1 MMEPSVGRGVDLSSA
16 FDSTMGVLR
25 KVEPHDLAKPT
36 PCASWDVQALINH
49 IISAARWWAAMVSGD
64 PGLES
69 AEGADYVGADGGN
82 VDGNDGGNVG
92 GGDFVAAYEESIRVT
107 LGAFGAP
114 GAAERMVTVPFGK
127 FPGAALAQF
136 AATDQFTHGWDLA
149 RALGQDTDLVPE
161 LAVALLG
168 LAEVSITDALRGPDT
183 EASFGPE
190 RVAPDGAC
198 PADRLAAYLGREV

>member
-1 MMEPSVGRGVDLSSA
+1 MTEQSVGRGVDLSSA

-36 PCASWDVQALINH
+36 PCASWEVRALINH

-64 PGLES
+64 PGLEA
-69 AEGADYVGADGGN
+69 AEGTDYVGADG
-82 VDGNDGGNVG
+82 D
-92 GGDFVAAYEESIRVT
+92 GDFVAAYEESIRVT

-114 GAAERMVTVPFGK
+114 GAAERMVTVPFGE

-149 RALGQDTDLVPE
+149 RALGHDTDLAPE

-168 LAEVSITDALRGPDT
+168 LAEVAITDALRGPDT
-183 EASFGPE
+183 EASFGPK
-190 RVAPDGAC
+190 RTAPDGAC

>member
-1 MMEPSVGRGVDLSSA
+1 MTEPSVGRGVDLSSA

-25 KVEPHDLAKPT
+25 KVEPQDLARPT
-36 PCASWDVQALINH
+36 PCASWDVRALINH

-64 PGLES
+64 PGLEA
-69 AEGADYVGADGGN
+69 AEGADF
-82 VDGNDGGNVG
+82 VG
-92 GGDFVAAYEESIRVT
+92 GERDGAGARAGARAGDFVAAYEESIRVT
-107 LGAFGAP
+107 LDAFGAP
-114 GAAERMVTVPFGK
+114 GAAERMVTVPFGE
-127 FPGAALAQF
+127 FPGTALAQF

-190 RVAPDGAC
+190 RAAPDGAC
-198 PADRLAAYLGREV
+198 AADRLAAYLGREV

>member
-1 MMEPSVGRGVDLSSA
+1 MTEPSVGRGVDLSSA

-25 KVEPHDLAKPT
+25 KVEPHDLARPT
-36 PCASWDVQALINH
+36 PCASWDVRALINH

-64 PGLES
+64 PGLEA
-69 AEGADYVGADGGN
+69 AEGADYVGGD
-82 VDGNDGGNVG
+82 
-92 GGDFVAAYEESIRVT
+92 GDFVAAYEESIRVT
-107 LGAFGAP
+107 LGAFGAQ
-114 GAAERMVTVPFGK
+114 GAAERMVTVPFGE

-190 RVAPDGAC
+190 RAAPDGAC
-198 PADRLAAYLGREV
+198 AADRLAAYLGREV